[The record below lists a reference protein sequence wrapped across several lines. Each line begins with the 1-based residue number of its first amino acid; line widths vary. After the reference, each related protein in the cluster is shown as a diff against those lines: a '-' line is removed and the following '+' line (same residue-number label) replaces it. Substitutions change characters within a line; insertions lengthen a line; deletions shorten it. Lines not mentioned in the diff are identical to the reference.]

1 MTRIN
6 LQISQ
11 YENLSNIRRWQ
22 IHAGSNHFC
31 FNGHCIT
38 GRNLSGAIIV
48 IGLISLTCLLWL
60 IFELPILMKEFN
72 NTSLLILIVGLLL
85 IFYTYIYFFRAM
97 CTDPGIIQRSTSIE
111 RLVLRNKLNL
121 NQMSSDYLN
130 NLTYDIKI
138 NGILVKCKYCI
149 TCQMIRPPRSSH
161 CAICSNCISILD
173 HHCPFL
179 STCIGMRNYRF
190 FFLFLICLLQTEL
203 FLFATSL
210 IKILLYM
217 HDGILSQSIISTIPS
232 YFILIITGSSAL
244 YTCNLLGYQCMISSR
259 GLTTREDDKGIYINE
274 NPFNTHSC
282 FNNLAKK
289 LCTSLSPSAYG
300 AHRLVNQT
308 KYHFM
313 KENI

>member
-1 MTRIN
+1 MTRTY
-6 LQISQ
+6 LQTSQ
-11 YENLSNIRRWQ
+11 YEHLSNIRRWQ

-48 IGLISLTCLLWL
+48 ICLISLTNIVWV
-60 IFELPILMKEFN
+60 IFEVPILMKEFN

-85 IFYTYIYFFRAM
+85 IFYTYIYFFRSM
-97 CTDPGIIQRSTSIE
+97 CTDPGIIQRPSSIE
-111 RLVLRNKLNL
+111 RLILRKKLNL
-121 NQMSSDYLN
+121 NQISSDYLN

-190 FFLFLICLLQTEL
+190 FFLFLIFLLQTEL

-210 IKILLYM
+210 IKILIYIN
-217 HDGILSQSIISTIPS
+217 DGIFSQSIISSIPS

-259 GLTTREDDKGIYINE
+259 GLTTREDDKGIYMNG
-274 NPFNTHSC
+274 NPFNTHSW
-282 FNNLAKK
+282 FINLARK
-289 LCTSLSPSAYG
+289 LCTSLPPSAYG

-308 KYHFM
+308 EYRLI
-313 KENI
+313 KENV